1 LRKSHSIALSEK
13 RWITKSYSDGWKGF
27 KYAKDVEEL
36 KMRYCRT
43 YRGIN
48 CSVRTNKWHV

>member
-43 YRGIN
+43 YIEELTAQSGQ
-48 CSVRTNKWHV
+48 TNDT